1 MFNRLLRPNIR
12 PYLILAIVVIL
23 LVAIDGGQ
31 GRFLTIATAYSTLQS
46 FAGFALVALGLGLTM
61 LIGEFDLSV
70 ATVYGLAGCVALLT
84 GETEPWLGIFCAV
97 AVGAGF
103 GFAQGLIITAL
114 DLGSVSV
121 TLGGLLTASGLSF
134 VITHNTDLSASN
146 LDFSMALNNPLAEI
160 FSVRSLVTLG
170 IFVVSAVIFGA
181 TRLGRDLIAVGS
193 DRKAAVI
200 AGVGV
205 KKLVLGAFTFSGAAA
220 SLGGAL
226 LSYGLATASPTGLSD
241 VLVPSASAAILG
253 GVSLGGGAGT
263 AFGIAAGVLTLTVLR
278 SGLNA
283 LAAPPVAHD
292 LVIGFILLA
301 VAVFDAPYLW
311 RRLTALRPYL
321 GWPNP
326 ANTSGAHVGSGSRS
340 AQSEPLH
347 HVRSYPDR

>member
-1 MFNRLLRPNIR
+1 MNAMSNRLLRPAVR
-12 PYLILAIVVIL
+12 PYLILATVIVL
-23 LVAIDGGQ
+23 LAAVDGGQ

-84 GETEPWLGIFCAV
+84 GETNPWLGILSAI
-97 AVGAGF
+97 AIGAGF

-134 VITHNTDLSASN
+134 VITHDTDLSANN
-146 LDFSMALNNPLAEI
+146 LDFSMALNEPLADI
-160 FSVRSLVTLG
+160 FSLRSLVTVGVFILA
-170 IFVVSAVIFGA
+170 AVTFNA
-181 TRLGRDLIAVGS
+181 TRLGRDFIAVGS
-193 DRKAAVI
+193 DRRATMI

-205 KKLVLGAFTFSGAAA
+205 KKLVLGAFTFSGACA

-226 LSYGLATASPTGLSD
+226 LSYGLATAAPTGLSD
-241 VLVPSASAAILG
+241 VLVPSAAAAILG

-263 AFGIAAGVLTLTVLR
+263 PFGIAAGVLTLTVLR

-292 LVIGFILLA
+292 LVIGFILLT
-301 VAVFDAPYLW
+301 VAVLDAPYL
-311 RRLTALRPYL
+311 RRQLTALGLSFRRRPR
-321 GWPNP
+321 GPPQSQRP
-326 ANTSGAHVGSGSRS
+326 A
-340 AQSEPLH
+340 
-347 HVRSYPDR
+347 